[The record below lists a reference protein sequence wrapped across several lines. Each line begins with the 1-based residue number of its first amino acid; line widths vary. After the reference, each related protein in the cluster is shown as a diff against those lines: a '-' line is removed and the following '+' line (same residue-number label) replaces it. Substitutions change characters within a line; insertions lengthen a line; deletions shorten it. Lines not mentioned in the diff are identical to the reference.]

1 MQRNRCIK
9 VRLSDN
15 ELDTINEFVE
25 RSGYKSREHYIRTVL
40 LKSVPKEQPNVDY
53 QKLIFEFNRIGNNL
67 NQLVQLSYSYPI
79 IEQNANETLSQLKE
93 LMKNTEYQIRG
104 C

>member
-15 ELDTINEFVE
+15 ELNTINEFVE

-53 QKLIFEFNRIGNNL
+53 QKLIFQFNRIGNNL
-67 NQLVQLSYSYPI
+67 NQLVQLSYSNPI
-79 IEQNANETLSQLKE
+79 IEQNVNETLSQLKE

>member
-15 ELDTINEFVE
+15 ELNTINEFVE

-53 QKLIFEFNRIGNNL
+53 QKLIFQFNRIGNNL

-79 IEQNANETLSQLKE
+79 IEQNVNETLSQLKE

>member
-1 MQRNRCIK
+1 MKRNRCIK

-15 ELDTINEFVE
+15 ELNTINEFVE

-53 QKLIFEFNRIGNNL
+53 QKLIFEFNRIGKNL

-79 IEQNANETLSQLKE
+79 IEQNAYETLSQLKE

-104 C
+104 F

>member
-1 MQRNRCIK
+1 MKRNRCIK
-9 VRLSDN
+9 VRLSDH
-15 ELDTINEFVE
+15 ELNTINEFVE
-25 RSGYKSREHYIRTVL
+25 RCGYKSREHYIRTVL
-40 LKSVPKEQPNVDY
+40 LKSVPKEQPNLDY

-79 IEQNANETLSQLKE
+79 IEQNVNETLSQLKE

-104 C
+104 F

>member
-15 ELDTINEFVE
+15 ELNTINEFVE
-25 RSGYKSREHYIRTVL
+25 QSGYKSREHYIRTVL

-93 LMKNTEYQIRG
+93 LMKDTEYRIRG